1 MRTTVARVGRI
12 PSLPAVLVFYAL
24 LIAAALSLD
33 DPAKTVAGVLLSAL
47 FIGYCVARPDNRSA
61 VFGLGWAPGPIG
73 GILDELGISPAWAF
87 LFFLISLPMLWA
99 IDREPAT
106 AGATDESSTSSPT
119 PA

>member
-1 MRTTVARVGRI
+1 MRTMAARAGCV

-24 LIAAALSLD
+24 LIATVLSLG
-33 DPAKTVAGVLLSAL
+33 DPAKAVVGVLLSAV
-47 FIGYCVARPDNRSA
+47 FIGYCVARPDNRGE

-73 GILDELGISPAWAF
+73 GILGELGISPAWAF
-87 LFFLISLPMLWA
+87 LFLLISLPVLWG

-106 AGATDESSTSSPT
+106 AAPEESSASSAA